1 MRPRAEG
8 CLALS
13 GPLESRASNNRVHRA
28 GGGGGVPLQ
37 AGAQVHAYFLGV
49 SQGPSGLESPQGV
62 AERPGSLMLACLVPW
77 GKPFPGRK
85 GNHPSP
91 PPTQGPCV

>member
-28 GGGGGVPLQ
+28 GGGGGAP
-37 AGAQVHAYFLGV
+37 AG
-49 SQGPSGLESPQGV
+49 
-62 AERPGSLMLACLVPW
+62 GSA
-77 GKPFPGRK
+77 
-85 GNHPSP
+85 
-91 PPTQGPCV
+91 GPCVFPGGFTGPLGAGEPPGGGREAWELDAGLPGALGQTVPREKG